1 MKAIQL
7 PTTERVT
14 CGLLPDPELTRGRAL
29 RVLARTG
36 FAAGIASSTF
46 NHYAKFL
53 REPGVPLA
61 CGEIGAG
68 SGKPA
73 RCSFE
78 PHDGIVPC
86 IDVTGLWH
94 LARPGA
100 AGIGTI
106 AA

>member
-1 MKAIQL
+1 MQAIEL

-14 CGLLPDPELTRGRAL
+14 CGLLPDPELTHGRSL
-29 RVLARTG
+29 RVRARAG
-36 FAAGIASSTF
+36 CAAGIASSAF
-46 NHYAKFL
+46 NHYVKSL

-61 CGEIGAG
+61 YGETGTG

-73 RCSFE
+73 RSSFE

-94 LARPGA
+94 PARPGA